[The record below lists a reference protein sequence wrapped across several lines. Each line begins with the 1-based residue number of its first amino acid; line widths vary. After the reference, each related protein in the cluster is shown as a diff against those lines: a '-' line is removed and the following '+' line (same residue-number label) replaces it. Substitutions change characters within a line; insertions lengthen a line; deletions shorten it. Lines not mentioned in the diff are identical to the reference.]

1 MKHRIVATSLFLLLF
16 LMVSASAQ
24 QYTPPHSKPGPAAE
38 VIRVRA
44 YAEEVAPQALERGDI
59 DIYLYNMRVSRIQAL
74 EAKPD
79 ITMVRAP
86 SLLLSLI
93 LNPAPDQRGLNP
105 FSIKE
110 VRRAFQYLV
119 NRDYVTRELY
129 RGMASPMVTH
139 LTPYDYDYA
148 QFFGAVLETGIRY
161 DPEYANRII
170 SNALTAAGASR
181 RDGKW
186 YYRDTPISIKFV
198 IRTEDERRE
207 IGDLVASELEKAG
220 FTVERIYLPFA
231 QAIARVYTTDP
242 VEFTW
247 HIYTEGWGRGAL
259 EKYDSSSINQFCA
272 PWLGNMPG
280 WQELGYWQYSNQ
292 LLDELGQR
300 IFKGQ
305 YSGRDERNQLY
316 LRALRECVSESV
328 RVWVAVVMQSTPLTT
343 KIRGVTE
350 DLAAGARG
358 IWTLREAHVQGKD
371 ILNVGHLWV
380 WTPRTVWN
388 PVGGFGDVYSADL
401 WRAVADPALTR
412 HPFTGLPIPFRAAY
426 TVETAGPTGTLPVPS
441 DAFTWDAASKTWKP
455 VPSGTRAISK
465 VTFDY
470 SQYTA
475 SKWHHGIPIT
485 MADILYRIYQTFDI
499 AYDETKSRIEFALAF
514 TSRPIL
520 ETFKGFRIV
529 DDRRLEVY
537 VDYWNFEK
545 DYIAEYAE
553 VFGGGMPW
561 ELLAASDDLVFTR
574 RLVAY
579 SDTAAARFRVDQL
592 NLVLR
597 EQVSLVRLALND
609 FITKN
614 YFPSNI
620 FTVAGKTYETRENA
634 LARYRALLN
643 WINTYNLAVVSN
655 GPYYLAVF
663 DPASQ
668 FAELR
673 AYRDPS
679 YPFKPGKWFYG
690 KVDRPRIQ
698 RVEGTI
704 ITGTESTI
712 TIRTAGPADV
722 AVAYFL
728 RDPATGQ
735 TIESG
740 TAKASAG
747 AVRIS
752 LPAAKTSA
760 LSPGFLEIVAVAYS
774 EEVAT
779 AFNAVERIEV
789 RRTAVVTETT
799 PTTPRPTTITTPAAE
814 QPPVPSWLLIAAVGV
829 IVVVVAGLFVLRRR

>member
-1 MKHRIVATSLFLLLF
+1 MKARAYASVFLLLTF
-16 LMVSASAQ
+16 LLLSAGAQ
-24 QYTPPHSKPGPAAE
+24 QYSPPHSKPGPAAD

-59 DIYLYNMRVSRIQAL
+59 DIYLYSMRVSRLQAL
-74 EAKPD
+74 ENRPD
-79 ITMVRAP
+79 ISMVRAP

-93 LNPAPDQRGLNP
+93 LNPAPDPRGLNP

-110 VRRAFQYLV
+110 VRQAFQYLV
-119 NRDYVTRELY
+119 NREYVSRELY
-129 RGMASPMVTH
+129 RGLASPMVTI

-148 QFFGAVLETGIRY
+148 QFFNTVLGTGIRY

-170 SNALTAAGASR
+170 SNALTAAGAVK

-186 YYRDTPISIKFV
+186 FFRDTPISLKFV

-220 FTVERIYLPFA
+220 FSVERIYLPFA

-242 VEFTW
+242 QEFTW

-259 EKYDSSSINQFCA
+259 EKYDSTSINQFCA

-280 WQELGYWQYSNQ
+280 WQEFGYWQYSNQ

-305 YSGRDERNQLY
+305 YSGREERNTLY

-328 RVWVAVVMQSTPLTT
+328 RVWVAVVMQSTPLSK
-343 KIRGVTE
+343 KIQGVTE

-358 IWTLREAHVQGKD
+358 IWTLRETHVPGRE
-371 ILNVGHLWV
+371 ILNIGHLWV

-401 WRAVADPALTR
+401 WRAVADPSLTR
-412 HPFTGLPIPFRAAY
+412 HPFTGLPIPFRASY
-426 TVETAGPTGTLPVPS
+426 TVETAGPTGTLSVPS
-441 DAFTWDAASKTWKP
+441 DAFTWDAASKSWKT

-470 SQYTA
+470 RQYTA

-485 MADILYRIYQTFDI
+485 MADVLYRIHQSFDI

-514 TSRPIL
+514 TSRPVL
-520 ETFKGFRIV
+520 ETFKGFRIL
-529 DDRRLEVY
+529 DDSRLEVY

-545 DYIAEYAE
+545 DYIAEYAD

-609 FITKN
+609 FMAKN
-614 YFPSNI
+614 FFPSNV
-620 FTVAGKTYETRENA
+620 FTVGGKAYETRENA
-634 LARYRALLN
+634 MARYRALLN

-668 FAELR
+668 YAELR
-673 AYRDPS
+673 AFRDPS
-679 YPFKPGKWFYG
+679 YPFKPGKWYFG
-690 KVDRPRIQ
+690 TVDKPRIQ
-698 RVEGTI
+698 KVEGTI
-704 ITGTESTI
+704 SPGSDAVI
-712 TIRTAGPADV
+712 TINTAGPADV
-722 AVAYFL
+722 AVTYFIK
-728 RDPATGQ
+728 DPATGQ
-735 TIESG
+735 TLESG
-740 TAKASAG
+740 VAKPTAG
-747 AVRIS
+747 AVRIT
-752 LPAAKTSA
+752 LPAAKTA
-760 LSPGFLEIVAVAYS
+760 GLSPGFIELVAVAYS
-774 EEVAT
+774 EQVAT
-779 AFNAVERIEV
+779 AFNFVEKIEV
-789 RRTAVVTETT
+789 RRPTT
-799 PTTPRPTTITTPAAE
+799 TVTTPRTTVVTTPAAPE
-814 QPPVPSWLLIAAVGV
+814 QPPPPTWLIIALAGVAAVA
-829 IVVVVAGLFVLRRR
+829 VAAALLLRRR